1 MLTLSN
7 LQLLT
12 APAHLLFD
20 CRPQATTFAAAN
32 ALYSLQ
38 LPEQGEPFH
47 LTVNRQQPATEKAAA
62 APAAAGKGQAAVFD
76 SAGSRLV
83 FKRKYIEWSTRLHPN
98 TTLYGFGKSQ
108 HELGIMSQQL

>member
-1 MLTLSN
+1 MLTISKCRSS

-12 APAHLLFD
+12 APAQHLVV
-20 CRPQATTFAAAN
+20 CRPQATTSAAAN

-38 LPEQGEPFH
+38 LPEQGEPFQ
-47 LTVNRQQPATEKAAA
+47 LTVNRQQPAAEKAAA
-62 APAAAGKGQAAVFD
+62 AAAGKDQAAVFD

-98 TTLYGFGKSQ
+98 TTLYGFG
-108 HELGIMSQQL
+108 E